1 MCTLVKELPSL
12 TSGTEGNSRFS
23 LIVRDPAL
31 RLYRL
36 DITSRRSDVVL
47 TGKKRLRGT
56 FIPKEFSKLLIAAP
70 TAVSSWITFRPPSK
84 VWKRKCSR
92 SWDMLASWVLQ
103 IQFNS
108 IQVSLETL
116 GLISLKSKC
125 LRKTVILVTEGLISA
140 YTRDFLQPPLGYLGN
155 GKPSFI
161 LHVTTCQFSKQ
172 IKNVS

>member
-108 IQVSLETL
+108 SE
-116 GLISLKSKC
+116 
-125 LRKTVILVTEGLISA
+125 LRNIRFDKPEIKMSPKNCYSSHRGFNQCIHKGFFFSHHV
-140 YTRDFLQPPLGYLGN
+140 F
-155 GKPSFI
+155 GK
-161 LHVTTCQFSKQ
+161 
-172 IKNVS
+172 